1 LTDFSRFAIRLA
13 GFAPLAALL
22 VGVNY
27 FVDPAH
33 LFDRGRTEREI
44 ATVLST
50 GRRVTG
56 LENYDERGFQ
66 RELAMR
72 DTGKPE
78 TLVIGSSRAMTVS
91 SAEIGTP
98 GVRNAA
104 VSGANFFD
112 VLGIYQLYANQKHVP
127 RSLVLGVDPWMFNA
141 NSGDTRWVSLEPEA
155 RTMLARLGLAAPNQR
170 VIARARLKRA
180 ATLVSLDYFQQGV
193 RELVRHHGIPQ
204 SFLIATND
212 SNVAL
217 TRKPDGSIV
226 YGEDLR
232 RLSQDDVARSARA
245 YAETSPVY
253 QLGGFNRIDPADS
266 VVFDRFIRA
275 ARADGV
281 DVTLLMA
288 PYHPVV
294 YDALI
299 KDERYAMV
307 AKAEELV
314 RRVGVAAGVRVCGS
328 YDPALV
334 GLGPADFY
342 DGMHARPEALG
353 RMLRACS
360 ATSVGAPTR

>member
-1 LTDFSRFAIRLA
+1 MKDFSRFAIRLA

-33 LFDRGRTEREI
+33 LFDKGRTERDVVT
-44 ATVLST
+44 ALSA
-50 GRRVTG
+50 GQRVTG
-56 LENYDERGFQ
+56 LANYDERQFQ
-66 RELAMR
+66 RELAAR
-72 DTGKPE
+72 DTTTPE

-104 VSGANFFD
+104 VSGANFYD
-112 VLGIYQLYANQKHVP
+112 VLGIYDLYARRKPVP

-141 NSGDTRWVSLEPEA
+141 NSGDIRWVSLAPETG
-155 RTMLARLGLAAPNQR
+155 RMLARLGLPAPKASVVLR
-170 VIARARLKRA
+170 ARAKRA

-193 RELVRHHGIPQ
+193 RELIRHRGIPE
-204 SFLIATND
+204 SFRTSVTD
-212 SNVAL
+212 SNTTL

-232 RLSQDDVARSARA
+232 HLSQDDVARDARA
-245 YAETSPVY
+245 YAETSPIY

-266 VVFDRFIRA
+266 VVFDRFVRA
-275 ARADGV
+275 ARADGS
-281 DVTLLMA
+281 DVTLLMT
-288 PYHPVV
+288 PYHPLV
-294 YDALI
+294 YDALR

-307 AKAEELV
+307 PKAEQLV
-314 RRVGVAAGVRVCGS
+314 RSVGAAAGVRVCGS
-328 YDPALV
+328 YDPAVV

-342 DGMHARPEALG
+342 DGMHARPAALA
-353 RMLRACS
+353 RMFRAC
-360 ATSVGAPTR
+360 AQDSVAHRM